1 MGARA
6 AARRPKCGVARR
18 EPNEGGRAYGA
29 DVQVT
34 VSPPAKVMLSGKL
47 TVEVDPEVKAPFSAE
62 SVTVES

>member
-1 MGARA
+1 
-6 AARRPKCGVARR
+6 VARR